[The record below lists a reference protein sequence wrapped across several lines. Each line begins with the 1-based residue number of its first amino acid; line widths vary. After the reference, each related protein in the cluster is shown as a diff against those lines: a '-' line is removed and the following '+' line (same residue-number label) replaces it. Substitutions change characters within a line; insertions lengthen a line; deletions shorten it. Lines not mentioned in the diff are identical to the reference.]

1 MSESSSDRPTWDLA
15 SDAQERVKGKWHT
28 PTLTVLGDVRTI
40 TQAGG
45 VNVPDGGGNNQ
56 S

>member
-1 MSESSSDRPTWDLA
+1 MEETTDTGATKSTWSA
-15 SDAQERVKGKWHT
+15 
-28 PTLTVLGDVRTI
+28 PTLTVLGDLQTI
-40 TQAGG
+40 TEAGG